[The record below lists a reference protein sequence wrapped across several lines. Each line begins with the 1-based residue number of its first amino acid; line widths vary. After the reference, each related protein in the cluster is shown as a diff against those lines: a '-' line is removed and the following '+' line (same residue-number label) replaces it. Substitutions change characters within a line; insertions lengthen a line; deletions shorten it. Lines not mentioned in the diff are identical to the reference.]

1 MAISVLVVDDD
12 DDIAMLLVSSLE
24 RAGIS
29 AARAGDGSEGLSRV
43 RADQPCVVLMDWM
56 MPVKDG
62 IQASTEIRGIADIA
76 QPHIIMLTART
87 HAADQEQ
94 ALSAGVDEV
103 IAKPFRP
110 RDVVGHV
117 RELLALAC

>member
-12 DDIAMLLVSSLE
+12 DDIAMLLLSSLH

-29 AARAGDGSEGLSRV
+29 AARAADGAEGVDGV
-43 RADQPCVVLMDWM
+43 RREHPRIVLLDWM

-62 IQASTEIRGIADIA
+62 IQTCEEIRRDPDIP

-87 HAADQEQ
+87 LQSDQ
-94 ALSAGVDEV
+94 ALALGSGVDEF

-110 RDVVGHV
+110 REIVSQVQQL
-117 RELLALAC
+117 LLAS